1 MSYYTRLDLS
11 WDDGDYSTGTLL
23 VEDFMVAAKE
33 CFGAFAWSA
42 DVLEDLQIAAE
53 GRGLDSTGFNQIGLD
68 IVDLL
73 LAISSKIPNVTFL
86 ARGIGEDV
94 FDTWIRQFRAGEINW
109 EAGPFDPSEAVKESG
124 LST

>member
-11 WDDGDYSTGTLL
+11 WDDGDYAVGSLA
-23 VEDFMVAAKE
+23 VEDFMAAAKE
-33 CFGAFAWSA
+33 CFEGFAWST

-53 GRGLDSTGFNQIGLD
+53 GRGLDSAGFNQIGLGL
-68 IVDLL
+68 VDLL
-73 LAISSKIPNVTFL
+73 QAISLKIPDVTFH

-94 FDTWIRQFRAGEINW
+94 FDTWIRQFRAGQIMW
-109 EAGPFDPSEAVKESG
+109 QAGPFDSLEAIERPG